1 MTFYLSLPL
10 QVAGAEME
18 RQPLCCPPYSP
29 SLTVTTLP
37 WGTNFLMC
45 LLWATSPVQPLRHRP
60 QAQGSKGL
68 DLPLQDVIWSPASA
82 TQHRNRPNP
91 GEGCEFSMAS
101 GFLVNV

>member
-18 RQPLCCPPYSP
+18 CQPLCCTPYSP
-29 SLTVTTLP
+29 LLSEDFAV
-37 WGTNFLMC
+37 GTNFLMC

-82 TQHRNRPNP
+82 TQQRNRPNP